1 MKALVSQLVF
11 SWIHSYLTF
20 VDIAILAQES
30 RIKLIWLENYFWALQ
45 RLTRL
50 YFLLLKMRLQH
61 AVHWQQN
68 NRLTGT
74 RNCHVPSDVHWIFTS
89 RQALRKLLGA
99 ALLEQL
105 LQVPGK
111 SVNEAICVYAEY
123 QLWELQGNGAA
134 PKCLKGQGVQFPS
147 SKPGCAGLGK
157 R

>member
-1 MKALVSQLVF
+1 
-11 SWIHSYLTF
+11 
-20 VDIAILAQES
+20 
-30 RIKLIWLENYFWALQ
+30 
-45 RLTRL
+45 
-50 YFLLLKMRLQH
+50 MRLQH

-105 LQVPGK
+105 LEVPGK
-111 SVNEAICVYAEY
+111 SVNEAICVYVEY

-147 SKPGCAGLGK
+147 SKPGCAGLWK